1 MFNTAQFDGRRLLG
15 WCVMLVAIVLL
26 GLATQRA
33 LFLMRAQ
40 RTTGTVAHLS
50 SKNDLCGIGRASHD
64 CTRFYAQLNFDDTLG
79 IAPATVAAGDVDGHY
94 APLSHAIYRVG
105 EAVPVLYN
113 PNHPAQIYVDSFLA
127 LWGSSVRTFLVL
139 IFILIAYFYRVSR
152 GPVNTN
158 ASPR

>member
-15 WCVMLVAIVLL
+15 WCVMLAAIVLL
-26 GLATQRA
+26 GLAAQRA

-79 IAPATVAAGDVDGHY
+79 IAPATVAAG
-94 APLSHAIYRVG
+94 
-105 EAVPVLYN
+105 
-113 PNHPAQIYVDSFLA
+113 
-127 LWGSSVRTFLVL
+127 VRIPRDREQGFHG
-139 IFILIAYFYRVSR
+139 I
-152 GPVNTN
+152 VNTDST
-158 ASPR
+158 AT